1 MGCVARYQRL
11 FHTVGHLSA
20 GVPQPAGVQV
30 CISLAGLAA
39 GMAQLGLHVIQGSA
53 TGDYQGRNGV
63 AAGMDAY
70 WPFNPR
76 SLEHPVKWSGNVVE
90 RLALFLS
97 WKQIGVS
104 FNGVGLLEDLH
115 GHMVEVEDPAF
126 PILGVGDE
134 QGQLGLI
141 EVFPLGQP
149 QLILTQSCEQQQ
161 FDVLTGITVFID
173 IRSHK
178 QPSDLPFVQIA
189 GALVV
194 LGQALE
200 MSHWVLLQITHS
212 NTPSQD
218 RFEQGGDPV
227 VGGWLYLAQQVGLQG
242 LALLKLYL

>member
-1 MGCVARYQRL
+1 
-11 FHTVGHLSA
+11 
-20 GVPQPAGVQV
+20 
-30 CISLAGLAA
+30 
-39 GMAQLGLHVIQGSA
+39 
-53 TGDYQGRNGV
+53 
-63 AAGMDAY
+63 MDANRTIDPC
-70 WPFNPR
+70 PFQ
-76 SLEHPVKWSGNVVE
+76 HPVKWSGDVVQ

-104 FNGVGLLEDLH
+104 FYRVGLLEDLH

-141 EVFPLGQP
+141 KVFPLGQP
-149 QLILTQSCEQQQ
+149 QLILTQPCQQQQ

-189 GALVV
+189 GTLVV
-194 LGQALE
+194 LGQAFE
-200 MSHWVLLQITHS
+200 VPHWVLLQITHS

-218 RFEQGGDPV
+218 RFKQGGDPV
-227 VGGWLYLAQQVGLQG
+227 VGCWLNLAQQVGL
-242 LALLKLYL
+242 

>member
-1 MGCVARYQRL
+1 
-11 FHTVGHLSA
+11 
-20 GVPQPAGVQV
+20 
-30 CISLAGLAA
+30 
-39 GMAQLGLHVIQGSA
+39 
-53 TGDYQGRNGV
+53 
-63 AAGMDAY
+63 MDTD
-70 WPFNPR
+70 WPFNPC
-76 SLEHPVKWSGNVVE
+76 SLKHSVKWSGDVVE

-97 WKQIGVS
+97 WKQIGIP

-126 PILGVGDE
+126 SILGVGDE
-134 QGQLGLI
+134 EGQLGLI

-149 QLILTQSCEQQQ
+149 QLVLTQPCQQQQ

-189 GALVV
+189 GTLVV

-200 MSHWVLLQITHS
+200 MSHWVLFQIAHS

-227 VGGWLYLAQQVGLQG
+227 VGGRFYFAQQVGLQG
-242 LALLKLYL
+242 LALFQFDFRQ

>member
-1 MGCVARYQRL
+1 
-11 FHTVGHLSA
+11 
-20 GVPQPAGVQV
+20 
-30 CISLAGLAA
+30 
-39 GMAQLGLHVIQGSA
+39 
-53 TGDYQGRNGV
+53 
-63 AAGMDAY
+63 MDTD
-70 WPFNPR
+70 WPFNPCP
-76 SLEHPVKWSGNVVE
+76 LEHPVKWSGDVVQ

-97 WKQIGVS
+97 WKQIGIP
-104 FNGVGLLEDLH
+104 FNRVGLLEDLH

-141 EVFPLGQP
+141 KVFPLGQP

-194 LGQALE
+194 LSQAPE
-200 MSHWVLLQITHS
+200 VSHWVLLQITHS
-212 NTPSQD
+212 NAPSQD
-218 RFEQGGDPV
+218 RFKQGGDPV
-227 VGGWLYLAQQVGLQG
+227 VGGRFYFAQQVGL
-242 LALLKLYL
+242 

>member
-1 MGCVARYQRL
+1 
-11 FHTVGHLSA
+11 
-20 GVPQPAGVQV
+20 
-30 CISLAGLAA
+30 
-39 GMAQLGLHVIQGSA
+39 
-53 TGDYQGRNGV
+53 
-63 AAGMDAY
+63 MDTD
-70 WPFNPR
+70 WPFNPCP
-76 SLEHPVKWSGNVVE
+76 LEHPVKWSGDVVQ

-104 FNGVGLLEDLH
+104 FDRVGLLEDLH
-115 GHMVEVEDPAF
+115 SHMVEVEDPAF

-149 QLILTQSCEQQQ
+149 QLVLTQPCQQQQ

-178 QPSDLPFVQIA
+178 QPPDLPFVQIA

-194 LGQALE
+194 LGQGFE
-200 MSHWVLLQITHS
+200 MFHRVLLQITHS
-212 NTPSQD
+212 NAPSQD
-218 RFEQGGDPV
+218 RFKQSGDPV

-242 LALLKLYL
+242 LALLKFYFRE